1 MTDNPMRLA
10 GRTVLVTGASSGI
23 GRETAVLLSRLEA
36 RVILVA
42 RNAARLGETLA
53 MLSGSGHTV
62 EVCDLSDAD
71 SIPGVVKRITASC
84 GPLHGVV
91 HSAGIYRLL
100 PVRTVT
106 AAQIEEVLRINLV
119 AAILLARGLRQKG
132 CHAESSSL
140 VVLSSAAGLRGSSGL
155 AAYSA
160 SKAALFGAVRSLAM
174 ELARDGI
181 RVNAVAP
188 AVVATEM
195 SGELES
201 QTTNTLGQF
210 ETAHPLGIGMPR
222 DVANSVAFL
231 LSDAARWITG
241 ATLVVDGG
249 FTAG

>member
-1 MTDNPMRLA
+1 MRLT

-23 GRETAVLLSRLEA
+23 GRETAVLLSRLDA
-36 RVILVA
+36 RVILLA
-42 RNAARLGETLA
+42 RNRVRLDETLA
-53 MLSGSGHTV
+53 MLSGAGHAV
-62 EVCDLSDAD
+62 ESCDLSDAD
-71 SIPGVVKRITASC
+71 SIPGVVKRIAASC

-91 HSAGIYRLL
+91 HSAGVFRVL

-119 AAILLARGLRQKG
+119 AAILLARALRQKG
-132 CHAESSSL
+132 CHTESSSL
-140 VVLSSAAGLRGSSGL
+140 VVLSSAAGLKGSSGL
-155 AAYSA
+155 AVYSA

-195 SGELES
+195 SAELEG
-201 QTTNTLGQF
+201 QTTNTVSQL
-210 ETAHPLGIGMPR
+210 EMAHPLGLGAPR

-231 LSDAARWITG
+231 LSGAARWITG